1 MEENWLEE
9 NLDLINDRLIIAI
22 NHPIDIYY
30 EVQTV
35 VDQEGQRTV
44 NLVKRIKSVLVFLD
58 GSAACLNPCQSFTDY
73 YKCLECRCAL

>member
-9 NLDLINDRLIIAI
+9 NLDLINDRLIIVI
-22 NHPIDIYY
+22 NHPVDIYY

-44 NLVKRIKSVLVFLD
+44 NLVKRICAGIPGWFSCLFKSMSVLH
-58 GSAACLNPCQSFTDY
+58 
-73 YKCLECRCAL
+73 